1 VLILEGFA
9 PFSLSPKFGANLA
22 DNLGQSIQIDIKKLI
37 FWIIYFIQGYILD
50 SIYIYIYIYIY
61 IKEKKVGLDRWNGG
75 DFQVVQVTDILTAFK
90 KKKKISE
97 NTTATKF
104 TLPLSTARSS
114 RTKYH

>member
-22 DNLGQSIQIDIKKLI
+22 DNLGQSIQIDMKKINIL
-37 FWIIYFIQGYILD
+37 IIYFIQGYILD
-50 SIYIYIYIYIY
+50 SIYIYIY

-90 KKKKISE
+90 KKK
-97 NTTATKF
+97 
-104 TLPLSTARSS
+104 R
-114 RTKYH
+114 